1 MSTTLEKITEV
12 QDQVIDIVNS
22 VKEPVVNG
30 VTRVVG
36 LITDNVSN
44 LPAVPFAEQIPTP
57 GELVDNQFEFASR
70 VLAVNKEIVDSVV
83 EAASP
88 VTDQL
93 LEREVKPAAKAAK
106 TTKAAAA

>member
-22 VKEPVVNG
+22 VKDPVVNG
-30 VTRVVG
+30 VTRVVE
-36 LITDNVSN
+36 LITDNVSS

-70 VLAVNKEIVDSVV
+70 VLAVNKEIVDGVV
-83 EAASP
+83 DAAQP
-88 VTDQL
+88 VTDKL
-93 LEREVKPAAKAAK
+93 LEREAKPAAKAAK
-106 TTKAAAA
+106 TTKAA